1 MREFVGEY
9 GKGVRQENVRS
20 KTKELTGTLP
30 YALSMCSSVIT
41 ASSEDCHDVTTAC
54 QIEDANEVLQAGTV
68 RVQTVY
74 HNKDVVAV
82 RHNRRREI
90 SPFWLAILLQ
100 DVQLEVDG
108 GNFLRK
114 KVQFQWLNWTSDPL
128 TYTPGDVCDR
138 NSPNCILTRVL
149 GFTAKVSSITLT
161 SEEDSRLSR
170 LANGDLDDED
180 VGDDEDQTP
189 EDERVA
195 EESRF
200 QD

>member
-41 ASSEDCHDVTTAC
+41 ASSEDCHDVTAC

-90 SPFWLAILLQ
+90 SPFWLAILSQ

-108 GNFLRK
+108 GNSLRK
-114 KVQFQWLNWTSDPL
+114 KVQFQWLNPTSDPL

-195 EESRF
+195 GESRF

>member
-1 MREFVGEY
+1 M
-9 GKGVRQENVRS
+9 
-20 KTKELTGTLP
+20 
-30 YALSMCSSVIT
+30 
-41 ASSEDCHDVTTAC
+41 
-54 QIEDANEVLQAGTV
+54 
-68 RVQTVY
+68 
-74 HNKDVVAV
+74 
-82 RHNRRREI
+82 
-90 SPFWLAILLQ
+90 
-100 DVQLEVDG
+100 
-108 GNFLRK
+108 
-114 KVQFQWLNWTSDPL
+114 QFHWLN
-128 TYTPGDVCDR
+128 GDVCDR

-195 EESRF
+195 GESRF